1 VYTVEVRPVAIQRG
15 RGLMEVGVLERG
27 SVALRT
33 TWHAWRYHVDLCR
46 TAAALCRR

>member
-1 VYTVEVRPVAIQRG
+1 MYTVEVRPQTIQRG
-15 RGLMEVGVLERG
+15 RRLMEVGVLGRE
-27 SVALRT
+27 SVTLRT

>member
-1 VYTVEVRPVAIQRG
+1 VYTVEERPSAIQSG
-15 RGLMEVGVLERG
+15 RREVGVRDREN
-27 SVALRT
+27 VALRT

>member
-1 VYTVEVRPVAIQRG
+1 MYTVEARPEAIQSG
-15 RGLMEVGVLERG
+15 RGLMEVGVPERE